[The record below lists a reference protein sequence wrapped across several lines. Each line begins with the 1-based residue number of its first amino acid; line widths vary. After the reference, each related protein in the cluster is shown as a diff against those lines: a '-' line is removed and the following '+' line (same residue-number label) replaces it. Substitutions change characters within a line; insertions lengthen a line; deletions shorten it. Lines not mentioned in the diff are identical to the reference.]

1 MAETASSLDLK
12 LKLKTATSL
21 TSSAQNELL
30 RKLKC
35 LPNSKI
41 GYSNLLSGSESAC
54 IDGSTYNRVAF
65 PMSGLG
71 TKGLNVSQRSV
82 SDFGGEAFYQFHGK

>member
-1 MAETASSLDLK
+1 M
-12 LKLKTATSL
+12 
-21 TSSAQNELL
+21 L

-41 GYSNLLSGSESAC
+41 GFSNLLSGSESAC
-54 IDGSTYNRVAF
+54 IDGSTYGRVSF

-71 TKGLNVSQRSV
+71 TKGLNPSQRSV